1 MFIACE
7 TDENLPYLLTYI
19 GEDNMIVGS
28 DYGHED
34 QSRETGV
41 VAMMRS
47 RGDIPTG
54 TIEKIPSDNPRR
66 FYGL

>member
-1 MFIACE
+1 MTAVNPKQLAGE
-7 TDENLPYLLTYI
+7 RAAEYV
-19 GEDNMIVGS
+19 EDNMIVGS

-47 RGDIPTG
+47 REDIPTNA
-54 TIEKIPSDNPRR
+54 IEKILTDNPSR